1 VRVAENAVAGPATL
15 RVELI
20 SSTGKRARP
29 TELPIVL
36 TK

>member
-1 VRVAENAVAGPATL
+1 VRVAENAVPGAATL
-15 RVELI
+15 RVELK
-20 SSTGKRARP
+20 SATGKRART

>member
-1 VRVAENAVAGPATL
+1 VRVDASAVPGAAKL
-15 RVELI
+15 RVELK
-20 SSTGKRARP
+20 SATGKRSRT

>member
-1 VRVAENAVAGPATL
+1 MPGPATL

-20 SSTGKRARP
+20 SSRGRRALP